1 MRLDFLVRATQGR
14 HRDRPG
20 EHGRGNGQD
29 DGFTLV
35 ETLAAMIV
43 LSVLAASVG
52 GVLLSTLGLTQSNTA
67 RVAAANLATK
77 EIETV
82 RALRAVDV
90 PDGATVVSP
99 KPVVNGVE
107 YTVTRT
113 ATYVSSD
120 SATSPCTGPSS
131 SSGVKLGYKLITV
144 EVTWPRMG
152 SVRPVRQDTLLA
164 LGVGFASVSGDK
176 GTGAVAVLGANDQP
190 RSGVTVTLVPGGT
203 QITTGT
209 DGCAVFAGLTPGT
222 SYSAVVD
229 QDGWVD
235 RSGAKRSTTATF
247 GVTASGVTRVT
258 LPYDR
263 VGAVAVTLVAPESL
277 PFPTDL
283 SVTISSSATGLDY
296 ALLDCTAVSTSPYNC
311 VSGAPRTA
319 ARVFPGQYGVWAGSC
334 QNSRPPTSALA
345 TVVAGSTA
353 SVSASLAGARVTV
366 VNSSGSPVAGKDV
379 YALRSADGTCLART
393 YPLSPS
399 GGSTQ
404 TIALPAGT
412 WTFALDTLGT
422 ASTAPITLTAGAVTA
437 VTVVAA

>member
-1 MRLDFLVRATQGR
+1 MRLRPRARSWPCCAQHVG
-14 HRDRPG
+14 DRRSSAGP
-20 EHGRGNGQD
+20 D

-43 LSVLAASVG
+43 FSVLAVSVG
-52 GVLLSTLGLTQSNTA
+52 GVILNTLGLTKSNTS

-90 PDGATVVSP
+90 PDGATQVSP

-107 YTVTRT
+107 YTVIRT

-131 SSGVKLGYKLITV
+131 SSGVKLGYKLVTV
-144 EVTWPRMG
+144 EVTWPQMG
-152 SVRPVRQDTLLA
+152 SVKPVRQDTLLA

-176 GTGAVAVLGANDQP
+176 GTGAIAVLGANDQP
-190 RSGVTVTLVPGGT
+190 RSGVTVTLVPGGA

-222 SYSAVVD
+222 SYSAVAD

-235 RSGAKRSTTATF
+235 RSGAKRTVTASF
-247 GVTASGVTRVT
+247 GVTASGVTRVA

-263 VGAVAVTLVAPESL
+263 VGALAVTLVAPENL
-277 PFPTDL
+277 PFPSDL
-283 SVTISSSATGLDY
+283 SVTTSSSATGLDY
-296 ALLDCTAVSTSPYNC
+296 ALLDCSAVTTSPYTC

-319 ARVFPGQYGVWAGSC
+319 SHVFPGQYGVWAGSC
-334 QNSRPPTSALA
+334 QDSRPPTSALA
-345 TVVAGSTA
+345 TVVAGSTVP
-353 SVSASLAGARVTV
+353 VSAALAGARVTV
-366 VNSSGSPVAGKDV
+366 VNSSGNPVAGRDV
-379 YALRSADGTCLART
+379 YALRAADGTCLART
-393 YPLSPS
+393 YPLSPA
-399 GGSTQ
+399 GASTQ
-404 TIALPAGT
+404 AVALPAGT

-422 ASTAPITLTAGAVTA
+422 ASTAPVTLTPGAVTA
-437 VTVVAA
+437 VTVVAP